1 MNRLA
6 KFLNGITSMRL
17 PKAGQP
23 EYKLAD
29 RFINRQSVYKLVR
42 FTISSQ
48 HRHFD
53 VCMYVSRWSMVHSA
67 LWIVS
72 DLRYK
77 CINLRVGVFNACAY
91 HSPGGRTKG
100 SCAHGIIN
108 VP

>member
-1 MNRLA
+1 
-6 KFLNGITSMRL
+6 
-17 PKAGQP
+17 
-23 EYKLAD
+23 
-29 RFINRQSVYKLVR
+29 
-42 FTISSQ
+42 
-48 HRHFD
+48 
-53 VCMYVSRWSMVHSA
+53 MVHSA